1 MIVIASKGDVL
12 NYYVDMHE
20 PPRRHHHQPDG
31 SIPQY
36 RPPLIKGAPMSVH
49 ASPHRSVIANAVYGV
64 LNPIP
69 FGFFVAALIFDIIY
83 LRTAV
88 ILWDKGAAWLIAI
101 GLLFAV
107 IPRLVNLA
115 QVWVTSRRS
124 ALRAD
129 RLDFWLNL
137 IAIVAAI
144 FNAFVHSRDAYASM
158 PTGAW
163 LSAFTVILL
172 AIGRIAIAVQPST
185 AGRLVHE

>member
-1 MIVIASKGDVL
+1 M
-12 NYYVDMHE
+12 
-20 PPRRHHHQPDG
+20 
-31 SIPQY
+31 SI
-36 RPPLIKGAPMSVH
+36 H
-49 ASPHRSVIANAVYGV
+49 ASPRRSVIANAIYGV

-69 FGFFVAALIFDIIY
+69 FGFFVAALIFDILY

-88 ILWDKGAAWLIAI
+88 IQWDKGAAWLIAI
-101 GLLFAV
+101 GLLFAI

-115 QVWVTSRRS
+115 QVWITSRRS

-129 RLDFWLNL
+129 KIDFWLNL
-137 IAIVAAI
+137 VAIIAAI

-172 AIGRIAIAVQPST
+172 AIGRISVAVQRTSV
-185 AGRLVHE
+185 GGLVHE

>member
-1 MIVIASKGDVL
+1 M
-12 NYYVDMHE
+12 
-20 PPRRHHHQPDG
+20 
-31 SIPQY
+31 SIHV
-36 RPPLIKGAPMSVH
+36 S
-49 ASPHRSVIANAVYGV
+49 SHRSVIANVIYGV

-101 GLLFAV
+101 GLLFAA

-115 QVWVTSRRS
+115 QVWITSRHS

-129 RLDFWLNL
+129 KIDFWLNL
-137 IAIVAAI
+137 VAIVSAS

-158 PTGAW
+158 PIGVW

-172 AIGRIAIAVQPST
+172 AIGRITAAVQPSFE
-185 AGRLVHE
+185 GGLVHE

>member
-1 MIVIASKGDVL
+1 M
-12 NYYVDMHE
+12 
-20 PPRRHHHQPDG
+20 
-31 SIPQY
+31 SI
-36 RPPLIKGAPMSVH
+36 H
-49 ASPHRSVIANAVYGV
+49 ASPHRSVIANAIYGV

-69 FGFFVAALIFDIIY
+69 FGLFVAALIFDIIY

-101 GLLFAV
+101 GLLFAA

-115 QVWVTSRRS
+115 QVWITSRHS

-129 RLDFWLNL
+129 KIDFWLNL
-137 IAIVAAI
+137 AAIVAAI

-158 PTGAW
+158 PIGAW

-172 AIGRIAIAVQPST
+172 AIGRITVAVQPSFE
-185 AGRLVHE
+185 GGLVHE

>member
-1 MIVIASKGDVL
+1 M
-12 NYYVDMHE
+12 N
-20 PPRRHHHQPDG
+20 
-31 SIPQY
+31 IP
-36 RPPLIKGAPMSVH
+36 
-49 ASPHRSVIANAVYGV
+49 ASPHRSVIANVIYGV

-69 FGFFVAALIFDIIY
+69 FGLFVAALVFDIVY

-88 ILWDKGAAWLIAI
+88 VQWGKGAAWLIVM

-107 IPRLVNLA
+107 IPRLVSLA
-115 QVWVTSRRS
+115 QVWITSRHS

-129 RLDFWLNL
+129 RVDFWLNL
-137 IAIVAAI
+137 LAIVAAI

-172 AIGRIAIAVQPST
+172 AIGRIGMAVQLTSE
-185 AGRLVHE
+185 GGLVHE

>member
-1 MIVIASKGDVL
+1 VL
-12 NYYVDMHE
+12 EALYNAVF
-20 PPRRHHHQPDG
+20 
-31 SIPQY
+31 
-36 RPPLIKGAPMSVH
+36 PLIERVFMSIH
-49 ASPHRSVIANAVYGV
+49 ASPHRSVIANAIYGV

-88 ILWDKGAAWLIAI
+88 IQWDKGAAWLIAI
-101 GLLFAV
+101 GLLFAI

-115 QVWVTSRRS
+115 QVWITSRPS

-129 RLDFWLNL
+129 KIDFWLNL
-137 IAIVAAI
+137 VAIVAAT

-163 LSAFTVILL
+163 LSAFTVILMV
-172 AIGRIAIAVQPST
+172 IGRISVAVQRTSV
-185 AGRLVHE
+185 GGLVHE

>member
-1 MIVIASKGDVL
+1 M
-12 NYYVDMHE
+12 
-20 PPRRHHHQPDG
+20 
-31 SIPQY
+31 SI
-36 RPPLIKGAPMSVH
+36 H
-49 ASPHRSVIANAVYGV
+49 ASPHRSVIADAVYGV

-69 FGFFVAALIFDIIY
+69 FGFFVAALIFDILY

-88 ILWDKGAAWLIAI
+88 ILWDKGAAWLIVI
-101 GLLFAV
+101 GLLFAI

-115 QVWVTSRRS
+115 QVWITSRRS

-129 RLDFWLNL
+129 KIDFWLNL
-137 IAIVAAI
+137 VAIVAAI

-172 AIGRIAIAVQPST
+172 AIGRITVAVQLSSE
-185 AGRLVHE
+185 GGLVHE